1 MKLNLPDNISEPELF
16 RVLRREVGNVLSQSI
31 PQIRER
37 NLRTETEFEKQF
49 PHLLGLFEKTTAGL
63 IDKDEALDIAQRK
76 FFKAPERI
84 SGI

>member
-1 MKLNLPDNISEPELF
+1 MFF
-16 RVLRREVGNVLSQSI
+16 RSQF

-76 FFKAPERI
+76 FFKAQKEILESDKLDDATFEKSLEFSSRR
-84 SGI
+84 